1 MGAGPSRLDTV
12 IHRLYT
18 RLIQKN
24 ENTPPEELCPLISA
38 PSGHEIR
45 GPSGDIIAVLNPTV
59 GSMDTAVDL
68 VVQRR
73 KRVTEKAGLSDAELK
88 EELAVL
94 QQFRFKVRAF

>member
-1 MGAGPSRLDTV
+1 V

-24 ENTPPEELCPLISA
+24 QSPLPEELCPLVSA
-38 PSGHEIR
+38 PSGQEIR
-45 GPSGDIIAVLNPTV
+45 GQSGDIIAVLNPTV

-68 VVQRR
+68 VVQKR
-73 KRVTEKAGLSDAELK
+73 KRVTEKAGVSDAELK

>member
-1 MGAGPSRLDTV
+1 M

-24 ENTPPEELCPLISA
+24 ENTPPEEPCPLVSA
-38 PSGHEIR
+38 PSGQEIR

-59 GSMDTAVDL
+59 ESMDTAVDL

-73 KRVTEKAGLSDAELK
+73 KRVAEKAGVSDVELK
-88 EELAVL
+88 EELAVI
-94 QQFRFKVRAF
+94 QQFRFKVRDF